1 MSPVWLPI
9 AAVVLALLA
18 AFAVV
23 LRRSA
28 VNGRRAASSPQ
39 GADPPPMRYQ
49 PMERLLDEADFRFL
63 ASQPDC
69 DPAMVRR
76 LRAERRR
83 IFRSYLR
90 HMQRDFNRVSGALA
104 AILLTAA
111 QDRPEL
117 SQELLRQKSRFA
129 MAMLSAHFRLVLHGF
144 GIGTVDASGMI
155 GSLDALRAALG
166 QLSAVPE
173 AA

>member
-1 MSPVWLPI
+1 MKPTSGSWHRSRI
-9 AAVVLALLA
+9 AIPPWY
-18 AFAVV
+18 
-23 LRRSA
+23 
-28 VNGRRAASSPQ
+28 AASAPSG
-39 GADPPPMRYQ
+39 GA
-49 PMERLLDEADFRFL
+49 F
-63 ASQPDC
+63 
-69 DPAMVRR
+69 
-76 LRAERRR
+76 
-83 IFRSYLR
+83 FRSYLR

-144 GIGTVDASGMI
+144 GIGTVDVSGMI

-166 QLSAVPE
+166 QLSAVPD